1 MKIDYS
7 LYLCTDRN
15 LNPNIE
21 NAVELAIKGGVTVVQ
36 LREKNCTS
44 LEFFEVGTRI
54 KKITNA
60 KNIPLIVNDRLD
72 IAQAIDAA
80 GVHIGQT
87 DLPCKVARK
96 ILGAEKIIGV
106 SVSTVEEAV
115 KAEND
120 GANYLGVGAMF
131 ATNTKT
137 DAKIVTLDT
146 LKKIRAAV
154 KIPIVAIGGINLE
167 TVEKIKPAQIDGVA
181 VVSAILAAENPE
193 VAAFNLSEKWK
204 GISEK

>member
-1 MKIDYS
+1 MKVDYS

-15 LNPNIE
+15 LTADIE
-21 NAVELAIKGGVTVVQ
+21 KAVELAIKGGVTVVQ
-36 LREKNCTS
+36 LREKNCS
-44 LEFFEVGTRI
+44 SKEFFEVGKSL
-54 KKITNA
+54 KKITA
-60 KNIPLIVNDRLD
+60 SKNIPLIVNDRLD

-80 GVHIGQT
+80 GVHVGQS

-106 SVSTVEEAV
+106 SVSTVEEARQ
-115 KAEND
+115 AEID

-137 DAKIVTLDT
+137 DAKLVTLDT

-167 TVEKIKPAQIDGVA
+167 TVAQIKPAKIDGVA
-181 VVSAILAAENPE
+181 VVSAIITAENPE
-193 VAAFNLSEKWK
+193 IAAKNLLNVWRN
-204 GISEK
+204 

>member
-1 MKIDYS
+1 M
-7 LYLCTDRN
+7 
-15 LNPNIE
+15 
-21 NAVELAIKGGVTVVQ
+21 
-36 LREKNCTS
+36 
-44 LEFFEVGTRI
+44 
-54 KKITNA
+54 
-60 KNIPLIVNDRLD
+60 
-72 IAQAIDAA
+72 
-80 GVHIGQT
+80 
-87 DLPCKVARK
+87 
-96 ILGAEKIIGV
+96 GAEKIIGV
-106 SVSTVEEAV
+106 SVSTVAEAV

-137 DAKIVTLDT
+137 DAKLVTLDT

-193 VAAFNLSEKWK
+193 VAAKAIRAK
-204 GISEK
+204 V

>member
-1 MKIDYS
+1 MIDYS

-21 NAVELAIKGGVTVVQ
+21 KAVELAIKGGVTIIQ

-44 LEFFEVGTRI
+44 LEFFEIGIRI
-54 KKITNA
+54 KKITDE

-80 GVHIGQT
+80 GVHIGQS
-87 DLPCKVARK
+87 DLPCKIARK
-96 ILGAEKIIGV
+96 IWGAEKIIGV
-106 SVSTVEEAV
+106 SVSTVAEAIQ
-115 KAEND
+115 AEID

-137 DAKIVTLDT
+137 DAKLVTVET

-167 TVEKIKPAQIDGVA
+167 PISKIKPAQIDGVA
-181 VVSAILAAENPE
+181 IVSAIIAAENPE
-193 VAAFNLSEKWK
+193 IAAKNLLNVWRN
-204 GISEK
+204 

>member
-1 MKIDYS
+1 MINYI

-21 NAVELAIKGGVTVVQ
+21 KAVALAIKGGVTVVQ

-54 KKITNA
+54 KKLTDE
-60 KNIPLIVNDRLD
+60 KNIPLIVNDRID

-87 DLPCKVARK
+87 DLPCEVARK

-106 SVSTVEEAV
+106 SVSTVEEAI

-120 GANYLGVGAMF
+120 SANYLGVGAMF

-137 DAKIVTLDT
+137 DAKLVTLDT
-146 LKKIRAAV
+146 LKKIRQAV

-167 TVEKIKPAQIDGVA
+167 TVEKIKPAKIDGVA

-193 VAAFNLSEKWK
+193 VAAKNLLDVWRN
-204 GISEK
+204 

>member
-21 NAVELAIKGGVTVVQ
+21 NAVALAIKGGVTVVQ

-54 KKITNA
+54 KKITDA
-60 KNIPLIVNDRLD
+60 KNIPLIVNDRID

-115 KAEND
+115 KAEID

-137 DAKIVTLDT
+137 DAKLVTLDT

-193 VAAFNLSEKWK
+193 VAAKAIRAK
-204 GISEK
+204 V

>member
-21 NAVELAIKGGVTVVQ
+21 KAVELAIKGGVTIVQ

-54 KKITNA
+54 KKITDA

-115 KAEND
+115 KAEFD

-131 ATNTKT
+131 ATNTKV
-137 DAKIVTLDT
+137 DAKLVTLET
-146 LKKIRAAV
+146 LKKIRQAV
-154 KIPIVAIGGINLE
+154 KIPIVAIGGINLK
-167 TVEKIKPAQIDGVA
+167 TITKIKPAQIDGVA

-193 VAAFNLSEKWK
+193 VAAKAIRAK
-204 GISEK
+204 V

>member
-1 MKIDYS
+1 MIDYS

-15 LNPNIE
+15 FTADLE
-21 NAVELAIKGGVTVVQ
+21 KTVALAISGGVTVVQ
-36 LREKNCTS
+36 LREKNCSS
-44 LEFFEVGTRI
+44 LEFFEIGTRL
-54 KKITNA
+54 KNITA
-60 KNIPLIVNDRLD
+60 QKNIPLIINDRLD
-72 IAQAIDAA
+72 IAQAVDAA

-106 SVSTVEEAV
+106 SVSTVEQAIQ
-115 KAEND
+115 AEID

-137 DAKIVTLDT
+137 DAELVTLET
-146 LKKIRAAV
+146 LKNIRSAV

-167 TVEKIKPAQIDGVA
+167 TISQIKPAKIDGVA
-181 VVSAILAAENPE
+181 VVSAIMAAENPKTT
-193 VAAFNLSEKWK
+193 AQNLLEIWRN
-204 GISEK
+204 

>member
-54 KKITNA
+54 KKITDA
-60 KNIPLIVNDRLD
+60 KNIPLIVNDRID

-115 KAEND
+115 KAEFD

-193 VAAFNLSEKWK
+193 VAAKAIRAK
-204 GISEK
+204 V